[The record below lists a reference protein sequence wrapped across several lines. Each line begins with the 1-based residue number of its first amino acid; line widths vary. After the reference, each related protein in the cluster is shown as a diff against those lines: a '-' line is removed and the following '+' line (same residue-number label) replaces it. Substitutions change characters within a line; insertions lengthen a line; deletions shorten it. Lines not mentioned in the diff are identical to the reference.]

1 MRSRILWRWLPAL
14 VLAASVAT
22 IAGCTHPSYYDSV
35 YADTHRWDSR
45 EEAAYRRW
53 EAERQIQ
60 HIESGRGATRSSVN
74 SGAGGTTILTDR
86 RMSRKEIAQRDIE
99 EGNI

>member
-1 MRSRILWRWLPAL
+1 LPAL

-60 HIESGRGATRSSVN
+60 HIEFRARRDEEQREFWRWRHDHP
-74 SGAGGTTILTDR
+74 DR
-86 RMSRKEIAQRDIE
+86 
-99 EGNI
+99 